1 LPQINLQLV
10 ADCKAQNPNFG
21 QRIAPPS
28 QAVQPLGVGRR
39 ARSRGLATPQVA
51 PARRNAPPSQA
62 VEPPVQASPPE
73 PSATPQVAPA
83 PRTNNGGI
91 GEE

>member
-21 QRIAPPS
+21 QRNAPPS
-28 QAVQPLGVGRR
+28 QAAQPPVEVPR
-39 ARSRGLATPQVA
+39 AATPQVA
-51 PARRNAPPSQA
+51 PARQRNVPPSQA
-62 VEPPVQASPPE
+62 VEPPVQVSPP
-73 PSATPQVAPA
+73 PPAATPQVAPA
-83 PRTNNGGI
+83 PQTNNGGI